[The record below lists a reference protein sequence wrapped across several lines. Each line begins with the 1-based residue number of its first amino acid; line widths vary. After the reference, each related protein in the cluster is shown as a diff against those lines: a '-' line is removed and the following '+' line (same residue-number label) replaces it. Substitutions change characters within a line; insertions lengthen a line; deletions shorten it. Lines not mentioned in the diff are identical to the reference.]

1 MQIITSRDNAKVKR
15 LVSLHKRE
23 NARREGLVF
32 LEGERLCTDAFE
44 SGIKPSEV
52 IVTEK
57 NISWA
62 DKHANGA
69 EVTLLSDDCFKK
81 IASTVNPQG
90 IACIV
95 GQPVLEKEIPYRGDG
110 NDIYAVLEDVQDPGN
125 LGTIIRTADAFA
137 FTAVILSPATCD
149 PFNEKTLRSS
159 MGSVWHLPLVSCPLD
174 DAFAFFAD
182 NGIDSLAMHLKG
194 EDLKEAEIKLPAA
207 YLIGN
212 EGRGLTIET
221 SSKCTRLIKIP
232 MPGKAESL
240 NAAAASA
247 ITGYVLSTRRK

>member
-44 SGIKPSEV
+44 SGIAPSEV

-62 DKHANGA
+62 DKYANGA

-95 GQPVLEKEIPYRGDG
+95 KQPVLEKEIPYRDDG

-125 LGTIIRTADAFA
+125 LGTIIRTADAFD
-137 FTAVILSPATCD
+137 FTAVIMSPSTCD

-174 DAFAFFAD
+174 DAFAFFGR

-194 EDLKEAEIKLPAA
+194 EPLKEADIKLPAA

-212 EGRGLTIET
+212 EGRGLTAGT

-247 ITGYVLSTRRK
+247 ITGYVLSTKRK